1 MSVVIGVR
9 IVDGTE
15 TEGRL
20 EVYAFGAWRAVCP
33 NEFADVDAFVACV
46 HMGFG
51 YVKRTQTYYVFVR
64 ATITMTKRGTVIK

>member
-1 MSVVIGVR
+1 LSVVIGVR

-51 YVKRTQTYYVFVR
+51 YVCAS
-64 ATITMTKRGTVIK
+64 ATATVMRR